1 MKQKIKEVTK
11 RINDMLEEKNEEYG
25 NSALE
30 PINIFSKGN
39 STDSLCAR
47 IDDKLARIKN
57 KGLNDQTEDT
67 LFDLAGYLVL
77 LIISKEQSNTI
88 DESHFYTTTKTY

>member
-11 RINDMLEEKNEEYG
+11 RINDMLEEKNEAYG

-39 STDSLCAR
+39 STDSL
-47 IDDKLARIKN
+47 
-57 KGLNDQTEDT
+57 
-67 LFDLAGYLVL
+67 
-77 LIISKEQSNTI
+77 
-88 DESHFYTTTKTY
+88 